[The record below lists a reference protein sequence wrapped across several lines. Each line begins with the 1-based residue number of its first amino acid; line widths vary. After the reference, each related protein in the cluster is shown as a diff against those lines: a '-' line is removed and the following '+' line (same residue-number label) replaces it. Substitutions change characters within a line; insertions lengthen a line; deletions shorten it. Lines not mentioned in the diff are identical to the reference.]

1 MSIDIKKPSDAAA
14 ERPKLSKI
22 GIISVALLLVL
33 ALVVAGMMVS
43 SSRRR
48 QALAENAKIV
58 DAAVDHAVAV
68 CRNVVTVHG
77 DAGDQAELNGMI
89 KRIEDEKNPLT
100 RADIATDMIGLCLRL
115 AQDSQSQLDELT
127 GARNRLLIA
136 IREYNNRL

>member
-1 MSIDIKKPSDAAA
+1 
-14 ERPKLSKI
+14 
-22 GIISVALLLVL
+22 
-33 ALVVAGMMVS
+33 
-43 SSRRR
+43 
-48 QALAENAKIV
+48 
-58 DAAVDHAVAV
+58 
-68 CRNVVTVHG
+68 
-77 DAGDQAELNGMI
+77 MI